1 MHLMVH
7 RYIEMTSWGDAPM
20 RVLIVDDSVVFRSFF
35 RTCITELPNIE
46 VIGIAK
52 DGRDAVH
59 KIKSMKPDL
68 VTLDM
73 EMPHLHG
80 LEVIQCLQSEMPE
93 VCVLVVSSESETTA
107 EKTLQVLAAGAFDFI
122 LKPSPSEREPS
133 AVLLK
138 AMKASLMH
146 ARSVGQVCQST
157 KRTHR
162 RQPTASHI
170 PNPRQVTASSKA
182 DVIAIGASTGGPA
195 ALQRLL
201 SQFPEDF
208 SLPITVTQ
216 HMPKLFLQSLAD
228 RLARDTPLRAV
239 LAEDGMK
246 LEGGCIYVAPGDI
259 HMELERM
266 GTVLRVKL
274 VDGEKLHHCKPA
286 VDATFYSLAK
296 LLPRTRC
303 VAVVLTGMGADGAAG
318 AKAMRDKQAYV
329 IAQDEASS
337 VVWGMPG
344 ETVKCG
350 AAHEVLPLDEI
361 AAAVVRVSGG

>member
-7 RYIEMTSWGDAPM
+7 RYIEMKSWGDTPM

-35 RTCITELPNIE
+35 RTCIAELPNIE

-59 KIKSMKPDL
+59 KITSMKPDL

-80 LEVIQCLQSEMPE
+80 LEVIKCLQSEMPE
-93 VCVLVVSSESETTA
+93 VCVLVVSSESETNA

-122 LKPSPSEREPS
+122 LKPKPSEREPS
-133 AVLLK
+133 VVLLK

-146 ARSVGQVCQST
+146 ARSVGQVCRRSST
-157 KRTHR
+157 RTHKQR
-162 RQPTASHI
+162 DTISGRNTSHAE
-170 PNPRQVTASSKA
+170 PAAKA
-182 DVIAIGASTGGPA
+182 DVIAIGSSTGGPA
-195 ALQRLL
+195 ALQQLL

-228 RLARDTPLRAV
+228 RLARSTPLHAV

-274 VDGEKLHHCKPA
+274 VDGEKLHHCKPS
-286 VDATFYSLAK
+286 VDATFFSLEK